1 MYILLMIV
9 FSQPYTVEYIHNIG
23 EYSVKQTC
31 IEERNRAVKLLN
43 ESGASYTAFGC
54 VPFSGLKKNQHIFD
68 IGGSNEMGSSSK
80 YPN

>member
-9 FSQPYTVEYIHNIG
+9 YSQPYGVEYIHNIG

-31 IEERNRAVKLLN
+31 IEERNRAIKLLN

-54 VPFSGLKKNQHIFD
+54 VPVSDLFNNKPTYS
-68 IGGSNEMGSSSK
+68 
-80 YPN
+80 

>member
-9 FSQPYTVEYIHNIG
+9 FSQPYAVEYIHNIG
-23 EYSVKQTC
+23 EYHTKQIC
-31 IEERNRAVKLLN
+31 IEERNRAIKALN

>member
-9 FSQPYTVEYIHNIG
+9 FSQPYSVKYIHNIG

-31 IEERNRAVKLLN
+31 MEERNRAIKLLN

-54 VPFSGLKKNQHIFD
+54 VPFSGLKKNQHKKEAIY
-68 IGGSNEMGSSSK
+68 EMGSSSK

>member
-9 FSQPYTVEYIHNIG
+9 FSQPYGVEYIHNIG

-31 IEERNRAVKLLN
+31 IEERNRAIKLLN

-54 VPFSGLKKNQHIFD
+54 VPVSDLLKNKPTY
-68 IGGSNEMGSSSK
+68 S
-80 YPN
+80 

>member
-9 FSQPYTVEYIHNIG
+9 FSQPYSVEYIHNIG

-31 IEERNRAVKLLN
+31 IEERNRAIKLLN